1 MSNPFTQV
9 VVWPHT
15 LLGEGN
21 TEQDFQQFIT
31 DAFGARIKLIG
42 EHRINND
49 RTDLLFYVHSED
61 IPKFALARL
70 NWGMR
75 WLEDV
80 MANDGS
86 YRPPLNIA
94 PTWNEDAINAAQ
106 NPKLDA

>member
-15 LLGEGN
+15 LFGDN
-21 TEQDFQQFIT
+21 TEQDLQDFAT
-31 DAFGARIKLIG
+31 ETFGVRVKLIG
-42 EHRINND
+42 EHRINED
-49 RTDLLFYVHSED
+49 RTDLLFYIHSED
-61 IPKFALARL
+61 IPKFAVPRF

-86 YRPPLNIA
+86 YRPPEGIA
-94 PTWNEDAINAAQ
+94 PTWNEDAIIEA
-106 NPKLDA
+106 KSKHLSS

>member
-21 TEQDFQQFIT
+21 TEADFQKFIT
-31 DAFGARIKLIG
+31 ENFDARIKLIG
-42 EHRINND
+42 EHRISGD
-49 RTDLLFYVHSED
+49 RTDLLFFIHSED
-61 IPKFALARL
+61 IPKFAVARL
-70 NWGMR
+70 SWGMR

-86 YRPPLNIA
+86 YRPPLDIA
-94 PTWNEDAINAAQ
+94 PTWNEDAITEAQ
-106 NPKLDA
+106 NKHLNS